1 MGCGGDFTTIHWV
14 SKYLQCLIH
23 VWNKINAQMMMKV
36 RDENWNTILNIVLKN
51 THFEPIDIFDKGK
64 YIRRILNF

>member
-1 MGCGGDFTTIHWV
+1 
-14 SKYLQCLIH
+14 
-23 VWNKINAQMMMKV
+23 MMMKV

>member
-36 RDENWNTILNIVLKN
+36 RDEN
-51 THFEPIDIFDKGK
+51 
-64 YIRRILNF
+64 